1 MEHPKDPPEIIQ
13 LENLVNEAQKFKF
26 LVDVKASSP
35 KSIREVEISVK
46 AGELVGKLYDSLLT
60 RYKNPDSPESLR
72 SLNILCVRIVFLLYA
87 EDAGLFAKSQFH
99 DYLAKFSNSPR
110 RALIELFTI
119 LNQTTDERDYY
130 IDETL
135 KEFPY
140 VNGGLFEEANIE
152 IPQLEGEPLEIILRE
167 MSEGF
172 DWSGISPTIFG
183 AVFESTLNPETRR
196 KGGMH
201 YTSLEN
207 IHKVIDP
214 LFLDALNAELDEIM
228 RTTSKTSRTRKL
240 NDFQNKLGS
249 LTFLDPACGSGNFL
263 TETYLSLRRLEN
275 RILSERRQQVEF
287 VQSREEISFIKVS
300 ISQFFGIE
308 INDFAVAV
316 AAQMWSE
323 TKKIIQVLENFF
335 PLKSYNHIIEGNA
348 LTLDWGK
355 LVPIDKLNFI
365 MGNPPFVGASMMNK
379 EQKQEAVNIFGKV
392 PRANS
397 IDYVGAWYH
406 KAAKLIQ
413 GTEIQAAFVSTNSIT
428 QGEQVGPL
436 WQKLT
441 QNYGVHINFAWR
453 TFIWDSE
460 ATKKAHVH
468 CVIISFGQA
477 HVDVKRIFTSDG
489 IIIKAQNINAY
500 LLDAP
505 DVFVM
510 ARGKTL
516 CDVPVCTQGN
526 QPTDGGNLILSQ
538 AERDELIKK
547 DPAIEIC
554 IRRYIGAR
562 DFINNNEIRYC
573 LWLKDIAPNVY
584 SHNKEIMRRLEA
596 VRQMRLASSA
606 APTRASADT
615 PYKFF
620 SSPQPDSPC
629 ICIPRVSSER
639 RNYIPMGFLSNN
651 YIASDSLSIVHN
663 ATLYHFGVL
672 TSRVNMAWVRTIA
685 GRLKSDYRY
694 SGDVVYNNFPWPAY
708 SDKQRIKIESCAQK
722 ILEARKK
729 FPDSS
734 LADLYDPLTMPEEL
748 LKAHH
753 ENDAAVCE
761 AYGFDKNI
769 SEEEIVAELM
779 KMYSKLTVHS
789 EV

>member
-1 MEHPKDPPEIIQ
+1 MIDI
-13 LENLVNEAQKFKF
+13 
-26 LVDVKASSP
+26 
-35 KSIREVEISVK
+35 
-46 AGELVGKLYDSLLT
+46 
-60 RYKNPDSPESLR
+60 
-72 SLNILCVRIVFLLYA
+72 
-87 EDAGLFAKSQFH
+87 
-99 DYLAKFSNSPR
+99 
-110 RALIELFTI
+110 FTV
-119 LNQTTDERDYY
+119 LNQTIDERDYY

-316 AAQMWSE
+316 ARTALWIAEAQMWSE

-355 LVPIDKLNFI
+355 LVPLDKLNFI
-365 MGNPPFVGASMMNK
+365 MGNPPFVGRRYRSK
-379 EQKQEAVNIFGKV
+379 KQHEELATFFSY
-392 PRANS
+392 RD
-397 IDYVGAWYH
+397 IDYVACWYVL
-406 KAAKLIQ
+406 AAKYIQ
-413 GTEIQAAFVSTNSIT
+413 GTSIKCAFVSTNSIT

-441 QNYGVHINFAWR
+441 QDYGVHINFAWR

-460 ATKKAHVH
+460 AIEKAHVY
-468 CVIISFGQA
+468 CVIICFSQA
-477 HVDVKRIFTSDG
+477 NVDNKQIFTNDG
-489 IIIKAQNINAY
+489 NTIKAQNINAY
-500 LLDAP
+500 LIDAP
-505 DVFVM
+505 NVFVDS
-510 ARGKTL
+510 RSKPL
-516 CDVPVCTQGN
+516 CDVPAMKNGN
-526 QPTDGGNLILSQ
+526 VPLDGDALKIEVEDLPSFGNFPYIKRLMGG
-538 AERDELIKK
+538 RELLYNEQRYVLWLVNA
-547 DPAIEIC
+547 PAK
-554 IRRYIGAR
+554 
-562 DFINNNEIRYC
+562 EIRKNSKVLERIELC
-573 LWLKDIAPNVY
+573 RKNRLGMKD
-584 SHNKEIMRRLEA
+584 KGT
-596 VRQMRLASSA
+596 QKLAE
-606 APTRASADT
+606 T
-615 PYKFF
+615 PYRFRDTNN
-620 SSPQPDSPC
+620 PDTYIALPM
-629 ICIPRVSSER
+629 VSSDTR
-639 RNYIPMGFLSNN
+639 KYIPMAYLN
-651 YIASDSLSIVHN
+651 SDVIPTNQIQTIPN

-672 TSRVNMAWVRTIA
+672 TSRIHMAWVKTIA
-685 GRLKSDYRY
+685 GRLGISLRY
-694 SGDVVYNNFPWPAY
+694 SKDIVYNNFPWPAY